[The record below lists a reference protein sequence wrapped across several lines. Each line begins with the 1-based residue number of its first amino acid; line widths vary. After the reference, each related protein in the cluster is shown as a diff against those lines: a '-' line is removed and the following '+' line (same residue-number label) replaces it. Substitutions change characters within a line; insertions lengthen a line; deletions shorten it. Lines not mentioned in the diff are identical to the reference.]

1 MSKKVEFSNPGDGDG
16 VYRNPFVTLDC
27 DGNLVD
33 RRIPTPADVR
43 TIFSDFKRAD
53 SSDAE
58 RRGTLQNMFDLNL
71 PYDPEKLKKLTL
83 GNIAN
88 FNSGEL
94 TGFINSRV
102 GVIAKLALDTV
113 PLVELRPL
121 PGQLA
126 GPDADRFS
134 EIIADEFST
143 TVRDENTLLPTL
155 ESMFKEC
162 DLFGLGPVTWSSRV
176 DYLPVALRRG
186 QIKFDRKGSIHSK
199 NHEVFMFEVHV
210 PIHFFRHVF
219 DNEETAEKEG
229 WVPKAIRE
237 YLVDVFVHEKDTEG
251 EAGDSTGTTTLESAL
266 IEMRQ
271 HRWMETNQ
279 FRTVGVYHTLVKET
293 DGKIRHTMS
302 TPQAGIEQWLYD
314 RPGAYESMNECFAWM
329 PASVVEHEAAGSRG
343 VASLMAPIADINNRL
358 LCQMYNVGFRTGNI
372 TLVSSSPT
380 THSASSIQEFGP
392 YTVVTQDLQF
402 PQKPPSSNS
411 QLPQLASLR
420 ELGSNIGLN
429 NATGIQGGAAKMSE
443 KLSTGSE
450 RKTKE
455 QAIQE
460 GNARDQ
466 GEQALFAARTLVL
479 DQVFRETFRR
489 FTNIIKGPAAV
500 LKKFPEVNAFIDRCV
515 IQGIPEEALKDMSSL
530 FGVYTNRI
538 LVTGGGQAHAGI
550 LSGLLGSFGGAF
562 DEKGRRLMT
571 RDIVRYQLGTKSAD
585 RYSPHGTRD
594 SAPSDATSLAALENS
609 AMLRGDPAV
618 VGMDQYHWTH
628 IPVHMSILQQ
638 ISKVYREAP
647 DRIQEP
653 QQTLDVLQAVSNH
666 VQQHLA
672 IGGQQP
678 GMKEKASVVSKQL
691 SSMAPIIKGL
701 TMMAGTIERQRE
713 AEQKRQQEEMEAL
726 RQKADSQETAV
737 AMHDINKKAELK
749 IREQD
754 LMQEARLKK
763 VEYDREIKLLEAE
776 ADTKRQIS
784 RDTARME
791 QGTDAM
797 GRDTIPIDAAPFPV
811 GDIDALTGE
820 DDYSGVPEY
829 Q

>member
-1 MSKKVEFSNPGDGDG
+1 MSEKVEFRKAGDEGS
-16 VYRNPFVTLDC
+16 VHQNPFVTLD
-27 DGNLVD
+27 DSGNLVD

-43 TIFSDFKRAD
+43 TIFTSFKAAD

-58 RRGTLQNMFDLNL
+58 RRGTLQNMYDLNL

-102 GVIAKLALDTV
+102 GVIADLALDTV

-155 ESMFKEC
+155 ASMFKEC

-219 DNEETAEKEG
+219 GNGATAEKEG
-229 WVPKAIRE
+229 WDPKAVRN
-237 YLVDVFVHEKDTEG
+237 YLVDVYVNEKDTEG
-251 EAGDSTGTTTLESAL
+251 EAGDSTGTTTLESSL

-271 HRWMETNQ
+271 RRWMETNQ
-279 FRTVGVYHTLVKET
+279 FRTVSVYHTLVKET
-293 DGKIRHTMS
+293 DGKIRHTIS
-302 TPQAGIEQWLYD
+302 TPQAGVEEWLYD
-314 RPGAYESMNECFAWM
+314 RAGAYESMNECFAWM
-329 PASVVEHEAAGSRG
+329 PASVLEHEAAGSRG
-343 VASLMAPIADINNRL
+343 AASLVAPIADINNRL
-358 LCQMYNVGFRTGNI
+358 LCQMYNIGFRTGNI
-372 TLVSSSPT
+372 VLTSQSPT
-380 THSASSIQEFGP
+380 AHNAASIQEWGP
-392 YTVVTQDLQF
+392 YTVVPGDLQF
-402 PQKPPSSNS
+402 PQKPPSNNS

-420 ELGSNIGLN
+420 DLGSNIGLN
-429 NATGIQGGAAKMSE
+429 NATGIRGSAAGMTE
-443 KLSTGSE
+443 KISTGSE

-455 QAIQE
+455 QSMQE
-460 GNARDQ
+460 GNARSR

-489 FTNIIKGPAAV
+489 FTAIIKGPAAV
-500 LKKFPEVNAFIDRCV
+500 LSRYPEVKAFIDRCV
-515 IQGIPEEALKDMSSL
+515 IQGIPEKALEDMSSL

-585 RYSPHGTRD
+585 RYSPHDTRD
-594 SAPSDATSLAALENS
+594 SVPSDATSLAALENS
-609 AMLRGDPAV
+609 AMQRGDPVV

-628 IPVHMSILQQ
+628 IPAHMSILQQ
-638 ISKVYREAP
+638 ISQLYREAP
-647 DRIQEP
+647 DQIQEP

-666 VQQHLA
+666 VQRHVS

-678 GMKEKASVVSKQL
+678 GMKEKAAVVSKQL
-691 SSMAPIIKGL
+691 SSMAPVIKGL
-701 TMMAGTIERQRE
+701 TMMAGTIQRQRD

-726 RQKADSQETAV
+726 RQKADGQETAV
-737 AMHDINKKAELK
+737 AMHDIDKKAELK
-749 IREQD
+749 TREQD
-754 LMQEARLKK
+754 LMQEARLKQ
-763 VEYDREIKLLEAE
+763 VENDREIKLLEAE

-784 RDTARME
+784 ADTARMV

-797 GRDTIPIDAAPFPV
+797 GQDTIPIESPPFPV

-829 Q
+829 